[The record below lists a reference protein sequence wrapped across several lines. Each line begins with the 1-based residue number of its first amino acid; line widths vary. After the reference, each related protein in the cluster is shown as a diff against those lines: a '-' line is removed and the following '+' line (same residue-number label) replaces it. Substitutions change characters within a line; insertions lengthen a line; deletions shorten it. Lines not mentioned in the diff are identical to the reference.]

1 MRKPIVALM
10 LLAGSVLLPTQAGAV
25 SLGPDQ
31 AAQAEAAAGKPQS
44 KTVDVQLLG
53 LNDFH
58 SGLTSSFGM
67 TPNGPVPAGGVD
79 YLAAQL
85 DRLQRTNPTGTLRVA
100 AGDNISSTSVNATLQ
115 HDEPTID
122 ALNKLRLD
130 VSSVGNHEFD
140 EGLTELRRMQ
150 NGGCH
155 PIDGCSV
162 PGFSGAKFPFL
173 AANIV
178 DPKTGEPFF
187 PPYIVKKVNG
197 VQVGIIGL
205 THKNSLKEAPG
216 PTAPYDGLDEATTV
230 NKYAAELKANGVN
243 TIVVLIHQ
251 GGGQTGGGLP
261 NQCNPL
267 NGLIV
272 DIVKKFDPSVD
283 AVFSAHTHNA
293 YNCEIN
299 GIPVIE
305 TSGYGREIARIT
317 LTVDRAT
324 GDVVG
329 HKAENVTV
337 THDIKPDPSL
347 TRLVQASNLRSQPL
361 VDKPVGM
368 IAGDLTATRNT
379 AGESTMAS
387 VLADARLN
395 ATKAA
400 DKGGAQIAIQPPY
413 GGGIGGDLI
422 VSPTGNDLPNVVT
435 HGEALRVQP
444 FSNMLV
450 TMTLTGTQVE
460 RLLEQ
465 QWCGQT
471 TARVLGISQGLTYTY
486 DAAKPACDRIDPA
499 TIKLNGT
506 PIDLAANYRLTANS
520 FIATGGDGFSVLTEG
535 TDRVEKVRDIEAF
548 ESYLQANT
556 PVRPPAL
563 NRVTRLN

>member
-1 MRKPIVALM
+1 MRKPIAALA
-10 LLAGSVLLPTQAGAV
+10 LLAGTVLLPSQAGAV
-25 SLGPDQ
+25 SLATDHTSS
-31 AAQAEAAAGKPQS
+31 AAQS
-44 KTVDVQLLG
+44 RTVDVQLLG

-58 SGLTSSFGM
+58 SGLSSSFGM
-67 TPNGPVPAGGVD
+67 TPNGPVPAGGID
-79 YLAAQL
+79 YLAAQF

-100 AGDNISSTSVNATLQ
+100 AGDNISSTSVNATVQ

-162 PGFSGAKFPFL
+162 PGFRGAAFPFL

-178 DPKTGEPFF
+178 DPRTGAPVM
-187 PPYIVKKVNG
+187 PPYIVKNVNG

-216 PTAPYDGLDEATTV
+216 PTAPLEGLDEAATV
-230 NKYAAELKANGVN
+230 NKYTAELKAKGVH

-261 NQCNPL
+261 NQCNTL
-267 NGLIV
+267 NGAIK
-272 DIVKKFDPSVD
+272 DIVANFDPEVD

-299 GIPVIE
+299 GIPVIQ

-317 LTVDRAT
+317 LTVDRKT
-324 GDVVG
+324 DQVVA
-329 HKAENVTV
+329 HQAENVTV
-337 THDIKPDPSL
+337 THDITPDGRFTQL
-347 TRLVQASNLRSQPL
+347 KRASDLRSQPL
-361 VDKPVGM
+361 VDRPVGM
-368 IAGDLTATRNT
+368 IAGDLTATRNA
-379 AGESTMAS
+379 AGESTMAY
-387 VLADARLN
+387 VLADARLD
-395 ATKAA
+395 ATSAP

-450 TMTLTGTQVE
+450 TMTLTGEQVH

-471 TARVLGISQGLTYTY
+471 TARVLGVSRGFTFTY
-486 DAAKPACDRIDPA
+486 DNARPACDKIDPA
-499 TIKLNGT
+499 SIKLNGV
-506 PIDLAANYRLTANS
+506 PIDPAANYRVTANS

-535 TDRVEKVRDIEAF
+535 TDRVEKARDLEAF
-548 ESYLQANT
+548 ESYLQKNT
-556 PVRPPAL
+556 PVKVPAL
-563 NRVTRLN
+563 GRITRLN